1 MKVTVRAV
9 SDLAKS
15 SGLPEDVIHRYM
27 DELITFTFA
36 VAKREQTH
44 CYRQIR
50 AWIHSGDVI
59 KPDLI
64 DVLKPNKE
72 VEDEAH
78 DVL

>member
-1 MKVTVRAV
+1 MKVTPRAV
-9 SDLAKS
+9 VDLAKS
-15 SGLPEDVIHRYM
+15 SGLPEEIIHRYL
-27 DELITFTFA
+27 DQLITFTFA
-36 VAKREQTH
+36 VAKREHTY

-50 AWIHSGDVI
+50 GWIHSRDVI

-72 VEDEAH
+72 IEDEPH